1 MSRTIV
7 VTAASAKKAEEKAR
21 NVALFAR
28 ESPIDRDDIDETRV
42 GWVNP
47 EPAADPTV
55 VHHADCWGNHCRH
68 YGCVTD
74 ETAIDHHAYCSQCD
88 LGAY

>member
-1 MSRTIV
+1 MR
-7 VTAASAKKAEEKAR
+7 ADNAKEAEEKAR
-21 NVALFAR
+21 DRVLFDDTFALGQ
-28 ESPIDRDDIDETRV
+28 DDITDKVV
-42 GWVNP
+42 GWVDTG
-47 EPAADPTV
+47 EPVALQV
-55 VHHADCWGNHCRH
+55 IHLEGCWGNHCRH